1 MVDTSSLLA
10 PPTSPLPLDE
20 TESPPVLLGGRVLRP
35 PLASRPA
42 GTLEQG
48 ARGDEIGEKKRGAVV
63 RGGKCDVLWYGVVWF
78 VDGGVR
84 GCGRGRGIPVV
95 PGEVRLDADDA
106 VGNAD
111 KLINEALKGERR
123 EQGGH
128 QVHAAVE
135 QHQAVDLTALGARL
149 GYIKQKQHFS
159 VSEWPWS
166 KTSISLMSE
175 PTIMTCHTGSE
186 APRTSASKSSC
197 CMVFLRFMS
206 RCRATRAPLPLALT
220 FGISPYT
227 PEEGHGDNKT
237 LR

>member
-10 PPTSPLPLDE
+10 PPTSPLPLEE

-42 GTLEQG
+42 GTLEKG
-48 ARGDEIGEKKRGAVV
+48 ARRDEIGERKRDWDEGLEALMCC
-63 RGGKCDVLWYGVVWF
+63 GMGVVWF

-84 GCGRGRGIPVV
+84 GCGRERDIPVV
-95 PGEVRLDADDA
+95 PGEVRFDADHA

-111 KLINEALKGERR
+111 KLIDEALKGERR
-123 EQGGH
+123 EQGGY

-149 GYIKQKQHFS
+149 GYIKQKQHLS

-175 PTIMTCHTGSE
+175 PTS
-186 APRTSASKSSC
+186 
-197 CMVFLRFMS
+197 
-206 RCRATRAPLPLALT
+206 
-220 FGISPYT
+220 
-227 PEEGHGDNKT
+227 
-237 LR
+237 